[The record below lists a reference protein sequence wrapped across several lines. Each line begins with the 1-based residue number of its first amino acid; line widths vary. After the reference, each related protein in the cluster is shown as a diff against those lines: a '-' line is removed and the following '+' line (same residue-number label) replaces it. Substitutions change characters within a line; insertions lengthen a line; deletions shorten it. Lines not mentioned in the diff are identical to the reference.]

1 VGSRWRQLRR
11 ADHHFA
17 QAEVMINAVISNR
30 SALTASASSGP
41 PDPARR
47 VSAPRA
53 HRRHGRQP
61 HQRPG
66 HQDLVTSR
74 LSRVGLGA
82 ERARVRPGSH
92 QCVGS
97 AGYLLV
103 VLAYRFRLAR
113 LARPERS
120 LKSGDPQDALLRAA
134 YAHVRDQR
142 WTASWTTRVTALA
155 DPPQPGTS
163 AITSRSASTHA
174 GPWSKASRASGA
186 QQRPGWAR
194 ASSSASALNR
204 CAFTAG
210 AAVFTRRRRDEIFPG
225 LSGPQRDPPRSPALS
240 GWCSVRPG

>member
-120 LKSGDPQDALLRAA
+120 LKSAAAPRPTRCSPSCRLRAC
-134 YAHVRDQR
+134 
-142 WTASWTTRVTALA
+142 
-155 DPPQPGTS
+155 P
-163 AITSRSASTHA
+163 RSAMDSFLDHTGDCA
-174 GPWSKASRASGA
+174 GGSAA
-186 QQRPGWAR
+186 AR
-194 ASSSASALNR
+194 DLGDH
-204 CAFTAG
+204 FTFRFDARRTLVQGIEGVRG
-210 AAVFTRRRRDEIFPG
+210 AAEAR
-225 LSGPQRDPPRSPALS
+225 LGPRLFERFGAE
-240 GWCSVRPG
+240 